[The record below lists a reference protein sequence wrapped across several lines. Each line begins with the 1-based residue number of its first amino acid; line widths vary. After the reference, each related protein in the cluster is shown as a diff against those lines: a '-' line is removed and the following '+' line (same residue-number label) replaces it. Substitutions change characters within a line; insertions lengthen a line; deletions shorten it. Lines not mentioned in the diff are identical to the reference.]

1 MLNDKVYYIGFII
14 FAKNNRG
21 MFKHKENTAKQ
32 VFEEKTFDIPMDRLT
47 PEIINLAYEAGKRKL
62 EFSTQTI
69 SHTMG
74 IVQTFLGWY
83 VAADISLIGILAGLV
98 AASAPSTLSLSLTCY
113 GIVFISVVIICFWKG
128 SMYNVTSY
136 GPGSAPA
143 DFLTLETVDWLDN
156 YKDKNWVV
164 CKKYQELIRLQDCAN
179 RNLRIALRIRKCYR
193 IGVNIS
199 LWAAAFACIIL
210 FSLAVEAMLV

>member
-1 MLNDKVYYIGFII
+1 MNSDNDII
-14 FAKNNRG
+14 AK
-21 MFKHKENTAKQ
+21 E
-32 VFEEKTFDIPMDRLT
+32 VFEEKTFDIPMERLT
-47 PEIINLAYEAGKRKL
+47 PEIIDLAYEAGKKKL
-62 EFSTQTI
+62 EFSTKTI
-69 SHTMG
+69 SNTMG

-98 AASAPSTLSLSLTCY
+98 ATPSHSMLSLAFTCY
-113 GIVFISVVIICFWKG
+113 GIVFVSVVIFCFWKG

-136 GPGSAPA
+136 GPGSSPA
-143 DFLTLETVDWLDN
+143 DFLTLETVNWLDN
-156 YKDKNWVV
+156 YKDKDWIV

-193 IGVNIS
+193 IGVQIS

-210 FSLAVEAMLV
+210 FSLAGAAMLA

>member
-1 MLNDKVYYIGFII
+1 M
-14 FAKNNRG
+14 FAENNRV
-21 MFKHKENTAKQ
+21 MNSDNDIIAKE
-32 VFEEKTFDIPMDRLT
+32 VFEEKTFDIPMERLT
-47 PEIINLAYEAGKRKL
+47 PEIIDLAYEAGKKKL
-62 EFSTQTI
+62 EFSTKTI
-69 SHTMG
+69 SNTMG

-98 AASAPSTLSLSLTCY
+98 ATPSHSTLSLAFTCY
-113 GIVFISVVIICFWKG
+113 GIVFVSVVIFCFWKG

-136 GPGSAPA
+136 GPGFAPA
-143 DFLTLETVDWLDN
+143 DFLTKETVDWLDN
-156 YKDKNWVV
+156 YKDKDWIV

-193 IGVNIS
+193 SGVQIS

-210 FSLAVEAMLV
+210 FSLAVAAMLA